1 MVKKRTKI
9 EIIRDVLEVL
19 KKNKQLKITHIIY
32 KSNLTNNSV
41 KPILENLLENQLI
54 QKISEKEKTF
64 FAITKKGE
72 EFLDEFNKIKVFSD
86 AYGI

>member
-19 KKNKQLKITHIIY
+19 KKNKQVKITHIIY

-41 KPILENLLENQLI
+41 KPILENLLENQLV
-54 QKISEKEKTF
+54 QKTTEKEKTF
-64 FAITKKGE
+64 FSITKKGE
-72 EFLDEFNKIKVFSD
+72 EFLEEFSKIKVFSD

>member
-19 KKNKQLKITHIIY
+19 KKNKQVKITHIIY

-41 KPILENLLENQLI
+41 KPILENLLENQLV
-54 QKISEKEKTF
+54 QKKTEKEKTF
-64 FAITKKGE
+64 FSITKKGE
-72 EFLDEFNKIKVFSD
+72 EFLEEFSKIKVFSD

>member
-1 MVKKRTKI
+1 MAKKRTRI
-9 EIIRDVLEVL
+9 EIIRDILEVL
-19 KKNKQLKITHIIY
+19 KKNKKVKITHLIY

-41 KPILENLLENQLI
+41 KIILENLLENQLV

-64 FAITKKGE
+64 FSITKKGE

>member
-1 MVKKRTKI
+1 MVKRRTKI

-19 KKNKQLKITHIIY
+19 RKNKKVKITHIIY
-32 KSNLTNNSV
+32 KSNLTNNSI

-54 QKISEKEKTF
+54 QKISEKEKTLF
-64 FAITKKGE
+64 TITKKGE
-72 EFLDEFNKIKVFSD
+72 EFLEEFSKMKVFSD